1 MLSHALILAGVI
13 LPLALDTFALSA
25 ALGVAGIPRDRRL
38 RTSLIFTAFEAGMPI
53 VGALV
58 GGAVGHVVG
67 RFAGWTAIAFLTIAG
82 ALMLRPGD
90 EEKEQARLKLLARAQ
105 GIAIIDL
112 GVSISL
118 DELAIG
124 FSIGLLGISLVA
136 AVIWIAVQAFIA
148 AQLGMRVGHRVGE
161 QLRERAEQAAGIV
174 LILMALLLLIIRIT
188 TGSL

>member
-1 MLSHALILAGVI
+1 LSHALILAGVI

-25 ALGVAGIPRDRRL
+25 ALGIAGIPPERRL
-38 RTSLIFTAFEAGMPI
+38 RTSLILSGFEAGMPI

-58 GGAVGHVVG
+58 GGAVGQVVG
-67 RFAGWTAIAFLTIAG
+67 RFAGWTAIAFLFLAG

-90 EEKEQARLKLLARAQ
+90 EEKEESRLKLLARAQ

-112 GVSISL
+112 GIAISI
-118 DELAIG
+118 DELAVG

-136 AVIWIAVQAFIA
+136 AVIWIAVQAFVA
-148 AQLGMRVGHRVGE
+148 AQLGMRIGHRIGE
-161 QLRERAEQAAGIV
+161 ELRERAEQAAGAI
-174 LILMALLLLIIRIT
+174 LILMAGILLVVRLT